1 MSPLQKKI
9 SLLLMG
15 LFLLFLVLC
24 PLASIFIE
32 AVIIHGRLDFSYAIT
47 ALEAE
52 GNILMIF
59 HSLLLGALVV
69 ILSTLLSLPLAY
81 LFSRTDFARR
91 KYFDLLFLVPF
102 ITPPYIASMGWI
114 LFMQKRGL
122 FSQIFPAFPQGIP
135 PFFSLGGLVLVMSL
149 HLYPFMLTLM
159 KNAMAHIPSSL
170 EEAAA
175 VMGASFGTRMRKIFL
190 PLLFGNYAI
199 GALLVFVKALSEY
212 GTPYTLGRR
221 IGFDVFTTSIHRYA
235 SVAPI
240 SFGKAAVLA
249 SILVTICLLLWM
261 LQNWITEK
269 CSYALI
275 SGRGSRRTLSTLSL
289 PARILAW
296 AYISVILLLSI
307 GIPYFSII
315 STSLI
320 KLRGFGLTAG
330 NFTWMHYAELFSD
343 TENDALAAIGN
354 SLFLGL
360 ASASIC
366 VILGTLVVLCVRTGG
381 RKAKFLEMEALLP
394 EMLPG
399 IVMVIGIMLF
409 WNQIYTFLPLYN
421 TMAILVITYV
431 VLFLPYTVQY
441 VTSAFTQIS
450 PSLVEAGQV
459 FGGTPF
465 YIFRRIVM
473 PLLLKGMAAGWM
485 MTFIIAVREL
495 VAPSLIAPPDT
506 LVISTYIMREFE
518 QGSVSL
524 GMAMAVLCTAL
535 TVTSLLLLKRRM
547 HI

>member
-175 VMGASFGTRMRKIFL
+175 VMGAS
-190 PLLFGNYAI
+190 
-199 GALLVFVKALSEY
+199 
-212 GTPYTLGRR
+212 LGPHAEDFPSPAFWKLCHRCPSGFRESPVR
-221 IGFDVFTTSIHRYA
+221 IRH
-235 SVAPI
+235 
-240 SFGKAAVLA
+240 
-249 SILVTICLLLWM
+249 
-261 LQNWITEK
+261 
-269 CSYALI
+269 
-275 SGRGSRRTLSTLSL
+275 
-289 PARILAW
+289 
-296 AYISVILLLSI
+296 
-307 GIPYFSII
+307 
-315 STSLI
+315 
-320 KLRGFGLTAG
+320 
-330 NFTWMHYAELFSD
+330 
-343 TENDALAAIGN
+343 
-354 SLFLGL
+354 
-360 ASASIC
+360 
-366 VILGTLVVLCVRTGG
+366 
-381 RKAKFLEMEALLP
+381 
-394 EMLPG
+394 
-399 IVMVIGIMLF
+399 
-409 WNQIYTFLPLYN
+409 PLY
-421 TMAILVITYV
+421 
-431 VLFLPYTVQY
+431 P
-441 VTSAFTQIS
+441 
-450 PSLVEAGQV
+450 
-459 FGGTPF
+459 GTAH
-465 YIFRRIVM
+465 R
-473 PLLLKGMAAGWM
+473 L
-485 MTFIIAVREL
+485 
-495 VAPSLIAPPDT
+495 
-506 LVISTYIMREFE
+506 
-518 QGSVSL
+518 
-524 GMAMAVLCTAL
+524 
-535 TVTSLLLLKRRM
+535 
-547 HI
+547 